1 MQKYDLIFSIGEAC
15 SCTSALRGAK
25 LQFASYPFDWLWGAD
40 FICRCKIVASR
51 FSRFIDKKDLE
62 DTYQTNLDK
71 DNLCEIYHNKYND
84 LTFNHDFAAG
94 RPLDE
99 TYPAVSEKYARR
111 ISRLLESID
120 KSQRIL
126 LVCIE
131 TPVKNHDIVDNKDLI
146 RGRQIIADAFP
157 DTVVDLLYFSNSNSK
172 KQTEQVS
179 DHITRIYD
187 DYKDKH
193 SSLDYIVTEK
203 RLIKH
208 LRNIKLNIPLS
219 IRIKRKIRNVLIN
232 LIPFKQI
239 RHNMQRKYHVKK

>member
-40 FICRCKIVASR
+40 FICRCKIMASR

-146 RGRQIIADAFP
+146 RGRNMIAKAFP
-157 DTVVDLLYFSNSNSK
+157 NTIVDLLYFSHSNNDAK
-172 KQTEQVS
+172 KVNVS
-179 DHITRIYD
+179 EHITRIYD
-187 DYKDKH
+187 DYKDK
-193 SSLDYIVTEK
+193 SAKLDYVVLEK
-203 RLIKH
+203 ILVKH
-208 LRNIKLNIPLS
+208 LRNLKLNVPFSIKTKRALKRFIINIIP
-219 IRIKRKIRNVLIN
+219 IA
-232 LIPFKQI
+232 QI
-239 RHNMQRKYHVKK
+239 RHNLQRKYHVK